1 MLKKLAIIKRVP
13 FFSGLSE
20 EELLQISQK
29 FTKKE
34 LKKGEYLFWEGE
46 PATCLYVIEA
56 GKVKVLKHSA
66 EGKEII
72 LEIVTPGETCG
83 AGVIFSGTQYAS
95 AQALENS
102 KVYCLFKADLLE
114 LIRTHKNLAENI
126 IIFLGKKLMQVHEMM
141 IGLTSGKVEKRM
153 AVLLLG
159 LSEKHGSQV
168 PEGIRIN
175 IRLTRQDMADFV
187 GTTVETAIRVMSR
200 FKKEGILTSDSK
212 GIIVKD
218 KERLKELTRR
228 F

>member
-1 MLKKLAIIKRVP
+1 MLKKLEIIKRVP
-13 FFSGLSE
+13 FFSDLSE
-20 EELLQISQK
+20 DKLLHISQN
-29 FTKKE
+29 FIE
-34 LKKGEYLFWEGE
+34 REFKKGEYLFWERE
-46 PATCLYVIEA
+46 PATCLYVIKE
-56 GKVKVLKHSA
+56 GRVKILKHTV
-66 EGKEII
+66 EGREVL

-83 AGVIFSGTQYAS
+83 AGLIFSGIQYAS

-102 KVYCLFKADLLE
+102 KVYCLSKADLLE

-126 IIFLGKKLMQVHEMM
+126 IIFLGKKLMQAHEMM
-141 IGLTSGKVEKRM
+141 MGLVWGKVEQRI
-153 AVLLLG
+153 AALLLG
-159 LSEKHGSQV
+159 LSEKHGSTV

-175 IRLTRQDMADFV
+175 LRLTRQVMADFV